1 MENKAAAAVESNG
14 VSVLIAAFN
23 ASPFLERAV
32 SSAMMQGDSVLE
44 IIIVDDC
51 STDATLDIAKAIA
64 RQDERVKVVHLSKNV
79 GPSGARNA
87 GLDVAR
93 GDWVA
98 ILDADDAYAPGRL
111 QRLIEIGVSQGA
123 DIVADNFTFYDPT
136 SGTSGAP
143 AVALTSAITPVSTE
157 TFLAHARPFGPDIDW
172 GLLKPAFSRK
182 FLIDKSLR
190 YPSDTRHGEDFLL
203 VMGALLAGAKYVV
216 ADFPGYL
223 YTHRGSG
230 WSRTQISYG
239 GQVEQSAALLLD
251 PRVANDRTLVNL
263 LNARIRAIRRLSA
276 ERKTQA
282 LIKDMRPLKLVGAA
296 LADWRVALSVFRKFK
311 NKAANVR
318 IG

>member
-1 MENKAAAAVESNG
+1 MENKAAPSVESNG

-32 SSAMMQGDSVLE
+32 SSAMTQGSSVLE
-44 IIIVDDC
+44 IIIIDDC
-51 STDATLDIAKAIA
+51 STDATLDIAKTIA

-98 ILDADDAYAPGRL
+98 ILDADDAYVPGRL
-111 QRLIEIGVSQGA
+111 QRLIEAGVSQDA
-123 DIVADNFTFYDPT
+123 DIVADNFTFYDPASEM
-136 SGTSGAP
+136 SGPP
-143 AVALTSAITPVSTE
+143 AVALAGAITPVTTE

-172 GLLKPAFSRK
+172 GLLKPAFRRQ

-190 YPSDTRHGEDFLL
+190 YPSDSRHGEDFLL

-216 ADFPGYL
+216 ANFPGYL

-230 WSRTQISYG
+230 WSRTQINYG
-239 GQVEQSAALLLD
+239 GQVEQSGTLLRD
-251 PRVANDRTLVNL
+251 PRIANDRTLVNL
-263 LNARIRAIRRLSA
+263 LNARISAIKRLSA
-276 ERKTQA
+276 ERKTQS
-282 LIKDMRPLKLVGAA
+282 LIKDMRPLRLMGAA
-296 LADWRVALSVFRKFK
+296 MADWRVALSVLRKFK